1 MRFLLGALVVMA
13 VGCGPAE
20 PQKQSTT
27 IEGDILPFTTEV
39 AGKRVVGAK
48 VTILERPDLSF
59 TTGEDAHFAFE
70 GIEVGTDVTLVVEAT
85 GFKPTQTATMKV
97 GPKGIHPFPIQVVSD
112 ELYELLAA
120 FMPLAPQQD
129 RFCAIATTAA
139 RFGGGLYIAL
149 RQGMPGVE
157 VALEPA
163 ARPESGPI
171 YFNEAV
177 IPDSKQKGTSIDGG
191 VLYYRVPPGDYV
203 MRASRNGA
211 VFSEVR
217 FKCRAGFVVNA
228 GPPLGVMAH
237 VKSPDHSLGFDRA
250 ADAYSDATDALCEK
264 TAVCV
269 KEREMSENYK
279 AATIVSCKQHF
290 RNTWAFVDEA
300 CAASSL
306 IKEKAKATYE
316 CRTASCADNLG
327 EDVCPDQEAAF
338 RAAEDVY
345 AACIAAK

>member
-1 MRFLLGALVVMA
+1 MRFLVGALVVMA
-13 VGCGPAE
+13 IGCGSTE
-20 PQKQSTT
+20 PEKKLTT

-59 TTGEDAHFAFE
+59 TTGEDAHFLFE
-70 GIEVGTDVTLVVEAT
+70 GIEVGTDVTLVVEHPD
-85 GFKPTQTATMKV
+85 FKATQTATMKV
-97 GPKGIHPFPIQVVSD
+97 GPKGIHPFPIQVVSLQ
-112 ELYELLAA
+112 LYDLLAA
-120 FMPLAPQQD
+120 LMPLDPQQD

-139 RFGGGLYIAL
+139 RFGGGLYAAL

-157 VALEPA
+157 VELEPA
-163 ARPESGPI
+163 ARPESGPV
-171 YFNEAV
+171 YFNDDV
-177 IPDSKQKGTSIDGG
+177 IPDRNQVGTSIDGG

-203 MRASRNGA
+203 MRAKRSGA

-237 VKSPDHSLGFDRA
+237 VKSPDHALGLERV
-250 ADAYSDATDALCEK
+250 ADAYSDVTDALCEK

-269 KEREMSENYK
+269 REREMAENYK
-279 AATIVSCKQHF
+279 AATIKSCKQHF
-290 RNTWAFVDEA
+290 RNTWAFVDED
-300 CAASSL
+300 CAASSG
-306 IKEKAKATYE
+306 IKDKAKAVYE

-327 EDVCPDQEAAF
+327 EDVCPDAESAF
-338 RAAEDVY
+338 RAAENIY

>member
-1 MRFLLGALVVMA
+1 MA
-13 VGCGPAE
+13 VSCTPPE
-20 PQKQSTT
+20 PEKQYTS

-39 AGKRVVGAK
+39 AGKRVSGAK

-59 TTGEDAHFAFE
+59 TTGEDAHFVFD
-70 GIEVGTDVTLVVEAT
+70 GIAVGTDVTLVVEAA
-85 GFKPTQTATMKV
+85 GFKSTQTATLKV
-97 GPKGIHPFPIQVVSD
+97 GPKGIHPFPIQVVSN

-120 FMPLAPQQD
+120 LMPLAPQED

-139 RFGGGLYIAL
+139 RFGGGLYVAL
-149 RQGMPGVE
+149 RQGMPGVQ
-157 VALEPA
+157 VLLEPA

-171 YFNEAV
+171 YFNDDV
-177 IPDSKQKGTSIDGG
+177 IPDKNQPSTSIDGG

-203 MRASRNGA
+203 MRASKAGA

-217 FKCRAGFVVNA
+217 FKCRAGYVVNA

-237 VKSPDHSLGFDRA
+237 VKSPDHSLGVERA
-250 ADAYSDATDALCEK
+250 ADEYSEVTDALCEK

-269 KEREMSENYK
+269 NEREMSENYK

-338 RAAEDVY
+338 RAAEEVY
-345 AACIAAK
+345 AACIASR